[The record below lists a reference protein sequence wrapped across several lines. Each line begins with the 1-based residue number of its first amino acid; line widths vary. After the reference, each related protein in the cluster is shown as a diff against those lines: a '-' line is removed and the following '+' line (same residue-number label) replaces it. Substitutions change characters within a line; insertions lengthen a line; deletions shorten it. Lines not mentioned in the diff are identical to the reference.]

1 MQTGTGGDGLS
12 RIVFSRHSFD
22 SRHGPVN
29 EPGEHSPGH
38 SSKRARQRCRNPA
51 DAGESPLRPGGQRPW
66 RPATLR
72 HAQTPLPNAGWR
84 PRKEVG
90 AFTPPVTN
98 PASLLQSRRSL
109 GGVGTRFGWICLDSP
124 LLTRSRP
131 HLPPPVPFR
140 QTKPTFHKNR
150 SDLVGFTQIWPP
162 HSSPSALPPPCP
174 FRQMDP
180 RLTRIGRIW
189 SDSPGFG
196 PLHSSPSRISRL
208 PCTLRQTKPTFHK
221 NRSDLLG
228 FPWIAPG
235 LPRSTRPSLNP
246 SP

>member
-1 MQTGTGGDGLS
+1 MRSPSFSILPHGAPASQSVRSQKSGPSRVEKIGGISTDQRIQTRTEKGLS

-22 SRHGPVN
+22 LRHGPVN

-38 SSKRARQRCRNPA
+38 SSKRARQRCRDPA
-51 DAGESPLRPGGQRPW
+51 DARESPLRPGGQRPW

-72 HAQTPLPNAGWR
+72 HAQTPLPNAVWR
-84 PRKEVG
+84 PGKEVG

-131 HLPPPVPFR
+131 HLPPPVPLR
-140 QTKPTFHKNR
+140 KMN
-150 SDLVGFTQIWPP
+150 
-162 HSSPSALPPPCP
+162 
-174 FRQMDP
+174 P

-189 SDSPGFG
+189 SDSPAFG
-196 PLHSSPSRISRL
+196 HSSLKPVRISRRR
-208 PCTLRQTKPTFHK
+208 CTLR
-221 NRSDLLG
+221 
-228 FPWIAPG
+228 
-235 LPRSTRPSLNP
+235 
-246 SP
+246 